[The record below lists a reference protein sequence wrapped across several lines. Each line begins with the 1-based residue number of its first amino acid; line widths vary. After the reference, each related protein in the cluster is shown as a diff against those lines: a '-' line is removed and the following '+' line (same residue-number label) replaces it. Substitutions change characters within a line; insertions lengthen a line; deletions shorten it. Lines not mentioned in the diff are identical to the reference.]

1 MRQLRVFLERRFICP
16 SRMNVKQ
23 PPVAHRPKHLKAH
36 ASAFLARRRQ
46 HLSQRF
52 LNGILFPLTRM
63 EPHENK

>member
-1 MRQLRVFLERRFICP
+1 MSQLRVFLERRFICP

-23 PPVAHRPKHLKAH
+23 SPVAHRPKHLKAH

-46 HLSQRF
+46 HLSQRL